1 MPTYRVREDNNA
13 ILWYYLLSYRGKNI
27 IDFPAQGNLYT
38 PPLPSEMVESLGCR
52 YRIGLYAGLP
62 ASFHICG
69 TTRR

>member
-38 PPLPSEMVESLGCR
+38 PPSPLKLLNRWGV
-52 YRIGLYAGLP
+52 
-62 ASFHICG
+62 G
-69 TTRR
+69 TV